1 MSVALP
7 LPFRKPHAYVA
18 FIKNHNPGMT
28 SRNALIESKRLKTAN
43 DPLWRQFE
51 AEYKYDMVKSKIIE
65 LYHMVTDQENH
76 IHGGRK
82 TRKISKTRKRR
93 V

>member
-1 MSVALP
+1 MSVAAHPAL
-7 LPFRKPHAYVA
+7 RKPMAYVA
-18 FIKNHNPGMT
+18 FIAKHNPGMT
-28 SRNALIESKRLKTAN
+28 HKNAMTESKRLKNAN
-43 DPLWRQFE
+43 DPLWRQFD

-65 LYHMVTDQENH
+65 LYHMVTDQENR

-82 TRKISKTRKRR
+82 TRKIGKTRKRR